1 MEFLKGLIFDLDG
14 VIADTE
20 DLHRRAYNRI
30 FKEQGIPVVW
40 SKQDYRDRLVQTAGA
55 KLAGIPEVA
64 AHPNPEAFRRE
75 LYARKRQTYLD
86 LLNEVRLPPRPG
98 VVELIEEALRAGVRI
113 GAASTCAKEGA
124 IALLKGT
131 LGEER
136 FSVFTT
142 IKAGE
147 DAERRKP
154 APDIYLMAIEGLGLP
169 ASQCAAVEDSVH
181 GMESALSAGLFTLVT
196 PSEYTV
202 GEDFSAA
209 DWVLPDLSHP
219 DFSLDSLDRRLSSRR
234 EKAA

>member
-20 DLHRRAYNRI
+20 DLHRQAYNRI
-30 FKEQGIPVVW
+30 FQQQGIPVVW
-40 SKQDYRDRLVQTAGA
+40 SKQDYRDRLIQTAGA

-64 AHPNPEAFRRE
+64 AHPDPEAFRRE

-86 LLNEVRLPPRPG
+86 LLHEVRLPPRAG
-98 VVELIEEALRAGVRI
+98 VVELIEEALRAGVII

-124 IALLKGT
+124 IALLQGT
-131 LGEER
+131 LGQDLYSA
-136 FSVFTT
+136 FAT

-181 GMESALSAGLFTLVT
+181 GMESALAARLFTLVT

-202 GEDFSAA
+202 GEDFSSA

-219 DFSLDSLDRRLSSRR
+219 DFSLDALDRRLSSRR